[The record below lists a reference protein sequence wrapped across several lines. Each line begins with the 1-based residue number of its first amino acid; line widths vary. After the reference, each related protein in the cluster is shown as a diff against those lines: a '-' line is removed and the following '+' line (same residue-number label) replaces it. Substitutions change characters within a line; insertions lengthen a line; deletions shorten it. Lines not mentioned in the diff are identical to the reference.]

1 MTRTLYGTFDGEVLR
16 FEEPLELAP
25 HTRLR
30 VTIESESEPE
40 ASQPKSFLDVVQGL
54 KLDGP
59 SDWSSRL
66 HDHLYGH
73 GDTGR

>member
-16 FEEPLELAP
+16 FEGPVELAP
-25 HTRLR
+25 HTRFR
-30 VTIESESEPE
+30 VTIESAPEP
-40 ASQPKSFLDVVQGL
+40 SQPKSFLDVVQGL

-59 SDWSSRL
+59 ADWSTRL